1 MKPAPRFSFASAA
14 PAPRVRPSVPGVRVR
29 RAGSRRR
36 EQCREQEATF
46 TTNVR
51 QETVAVFTAIV
62 RELAGLTVR
71 GETAVPGQEALELVV
86 EVEFSGPRTGR
97 VVLAIGRGLTRRIGA
112 NMAGML
118 GLDGQPLNAIEA
130 AKELANGLAHALLSR
145 LFGTDGGFRLAM
157 AQVSSPRPLRGTQ
170 LVALELDEGLLAV
183 DVELGQAAVSS
194 PARAS

>member
-1 MKPAPRFSFASAA
+1 M
-14 PAPRVRPSVPGVRVR
+14 
-29 RAGSRRR
+29 
-36 EQCREQEATF
+36 
-46 TTNVR
+46 R
-51 QETVAVFTAIV
+51 QETVTVFTAIV